1 MGEGVVTQSVGERG
15 GEYRKSRMKIPKNSL
30 YILLFIAVLVFL
42 FGNTGFRKLVRNYWA
57 IYKLKTELEHLKH
70 ESKLLEHEI
79 YLLENDES
87 YIERIARKE
96 LGLIAPGE
104 VEYRFKKEK

>member
-1 MGEGVVTQSVGERG
+1 
-15 GEYRKSRMKIPKNSL
+15 MKIPKHAL
-30 YILLFIAVLVFL
+30 YIILGIALVLFL
-42 FGNTGFRKLVRNYWA
+42 FGNAGFRKLVRRHWEM
-57 IYKLKTELEHLKH
+57 YKLKAEFEHLQR
-70 ESKLLEHEI
+70 ESGILEKEI

-104 VEYRFKKEK
+104 VEYRFKKKE